1 MGVGW
6 GGGGGMVVDGRV
18 VVGGS
23 GVGRGEEGGECGWRG
38 EPLEE
43 LVPSKERRERRP
55 PPARVPSPADFTVA
69 IFTFCH
75 GKFGN

>member
-6 GGGGGMVVDGRV
+6 GGGGG
-18 VVGGS
+18 
-23 GVGRGEEGGECGWRG
+23 EG

-43 LVPSKERRERRP
+43 LVPSKERRERRS
-55 PPARVPSPADFTVA
+55 PPAHVPSPADFTVA
-69 IFTFCH
+69 IFIFCH